1 MQWDKRENELEFIE
15 EHLEDYIILK
25 IIDVVTTVLITFMV
39 IKMFEPLFS
48 QSTLAAQAAIQAMLK
63 RV

>member
-1 MQWDKRENELEFIE
+1 MQWGKRENELEFIE

-25 IIDVVTTVLITFMV
+25 IIDVVTTVLITFMI

-48 QSTLAAQAAIQAMLK
+48 QNTLAAQAAVQAMLK
-63 RV
+63 RM